1 MVANR
6 CSGDVGQILSHLTRF
21 RSVAMTTIPARAS
34 TKSRDQGFVL
44 HRILAILSRK
54 FRLSDGY

>member
-1 MVANR
+1 MAANR

-34 TKSRDQGFVL
+34 AKSRDQGFVL

-54 FRLSDGY
+54 F